1 MLSRQNLFEDEEP
14 RGDARH
20 GANLGVQLHHKVHN
34 ALPVFDVLL
43 HRLGARVWRVV
54 IEIRDFV
61 KLGVEFRHI
70 RRAPRGDLGVV
81 FLLDDGGRHLGNW
94 WRVVELAEASE
105 RGSRDCDLP

>member
-1 MLSRQNLFEDEEP
+1 LEHEEP
-14 RGDARH
+14 RGDPCHIADVLVEFYDQIH
-20 GANLGVQLHHKVHN
+20 D
-34 ALPVFDVLL
+34 ALSVFDVLL
-43 HRLGARVWRVV
+43 QRLGARIRRFV
-54 IEIRDFV
+54 IEIRYFV

>member
-1 MLSRQNLFEDEEP
+1 MLLQC
-14 RGDARH
+14 
-20 GANLGVQLHHKVHN
+20 
-34 ALPVFDVLL
+34 
-43 HRLGARVWRVV
+43 LGARIRRVV

-61 KLGVEFRHI
+61 KLDVEFRHI

-94 WRVVELAEASE
+94 WRVVELADASE